1 MPFSIPF
8 KGICNVK
15 VRSFA
20 FIDRKLAV
28 YGRFLRL
35 WKFSDGTGFFSVAK
49 SFAFAWRKPESFAF
63 TNGESESF
71 AFANRKPK
79 SFAFTNGESEPFAFA
94 NGKPK
99 PISFTDGESESLAF
113 AGIASRRRDSNARGA
128 RSE

>member
-49 SFAFAWRKPESFAF
+49 
-63 TNGESESF
+63 SF